1 MSKTY
6 LTFSV
11 LKIAFPLL
19 QLLQPAG
26 LKGTDGSRRW
36 GSVGSRSASSVP
48 LLFDSLGFLRRDV
61 NESQKKKWGE
71 EGISDYLEC
80 TTTQVSR
87 YEQFTTEIVSIN
99 H

>member
-6 LTFSV
+6 LKFSV

-61 NESQKKKWGE
+61 NESQKKRGKK
-71 EGISDYLEC
+71 GISDYLEC

>member
-6 LTFSV
+6 LKFSV

-61 NESQKKKWGE
+61 NESQKKKGE
-71 EGISDYLEC
+71 KKESQIIWNARPHR
-80 TTTQVSR
+80 SR
-87 YEQFTTEIVSIN
+87 GTNSSQQKLFQ
-99 H
+99 